1 MARIGRRHKAG
12 TGHMKR
18 KTRSLV
24 AKQATRPERVSSTL
38 ETPAAS
44 SARDL
49 LVSQTR
55 PPSFNNARVDFDGIE
70 VMDIDEDAFALTKD
84 NKPRGGPASARKA
97 KSRAMNEIAA
107 AIKSTGNES
116 QQALALRDTLAH
128 PTMIKIAKSAGFESE
143 LQRVALF
150 NMKQQ
155 SRFLVTAMET
165 DKCKGRA
172 TDDNRSFAQSMLVA
186 IAPSPE
192 SRKVPSMRER
202 AAALGL
208 SQTSGRRL
216 LILAENRRRRLRNL
230 EPGLSWSK
238 VKARIGHS
246 KVTPTI
252 RQKLHEWILGHHH
265 VIDSP
270 IAKDCLW
277 IKDLEAPEG
286 RKRVGKLLL
295 EISV

>member
-1 MARIGRRHKAG
+1 M
-12 TGHMKR
+12 
-18 KTRSLV
+18 
-24 AKQATRPERVSSTL
+24 
-38 ETPAAS
+38 
-44 SARDL
+44 
-49 LVSQTR
+49 
-55 PPSFNNARVDFDGIE
+55 
-70 VMDIDEDAFALTKD
+70 
-84 NKPRGGPASARKA
+84 
-97 KSRAMNEIAA
+97 
-107 AIKSTGNES
+107 
-116 QQALALRDTLAH
+116 
-128 PTMIKIAKSAGFESE
+128 
-143 LQRVALF
+143 
-150 NMKQQ
+150 
-155 SRFLVTAMET
+155 TAMET

-172 TDDNRSFAQSMLVA
+172 TDDNRSFAQSVLVA

-277 IKDLEAPEG
+277 IKDPEAPEG

-295 EISV
+295 EISVRELHNDLVDTPENGGLAEARDKSGNVLISDTALRYLLPPQLKRMSASHKQMCGCEKCLSIRTLHQSLNAWRFRCLRELRERPGS